1 MYFFNNIVTKL
12 QYINFEGIN
21 RRIYLAQQ
29 DMEQEKVQSKKWH
42 DGLVMQEHF
51 SLPCFIIL
59 VFLTCHNFMT
69 CQDQAARDMKRLEDK
84 DKEKKN
90 VK

>member
-1 MYFFNNIVTKL
+1 MFT
-12 QYINFEGIN
+12 
-21 RRIYLAQQ
+21 
-29 DMEQEKVQSKKWH
+29 
-42 DGLVMQEHF
+42 
-51 SLPCFIIL
+51 IL
-59 VFLTCHNFMT
+59 VFLTCDNFMT